1 MATIPQEQD
10 FQESVDAVTTMMA
23 MTMMDELV
31 RRGLSRKLRRVR
43 RKPGLE
49 QLGSQDDGAAI
60 TAPHK
65 QGHNR
70 ANTWANE
77 WRQAV
82 TLPTSLSEPQLL
94 RRAQGYIADAPNTE
108 RRKQKLG
115 EQRTL
120 WESTL
125 PKTPSDHMGY
135 FSTGHHLDHVHPDE
149 TPPS

>member
-125 PKTPSDHMGY
+125 PKTPSDRMGY